1 MIKPLTD
8 KEIANIEKNLKIKKW
23 IYPIFIISSTVY
35 IIAGSMKLYAIDQVC
50 KKVSGL
56 TWKLIFEVSFFPN
69 TKNTYYGGLVQISHW
84 LYLSIAYYI
93 AALFMMFCLWLLI
106 AQNRRA
112 YLLAELY
119 KEGKSNEDTALNS
132 DSALAEPK

>member
-1 MIKPLTD
+1 MIKHLTD
-8 KEIANIEKNLKIKKW
+8 KEIANIEKNLKFKKW
-23 IYPIFIISSTVY
+23 IYPIFIISSIVH
-35 IIAGSMKLYAIDQVC
+35 IIAGSMRLYAIDQVC

-56 TWKLIFEVSFFPN
+56 TWKLIFEISFFPN

-84 LYLSIAYYI
+84 LYISIAYYI

-119 KEGKSNEDTALNS
+119 KERKSNKDTALNS
-132 DSALAEPK
+132 DSADAKSE